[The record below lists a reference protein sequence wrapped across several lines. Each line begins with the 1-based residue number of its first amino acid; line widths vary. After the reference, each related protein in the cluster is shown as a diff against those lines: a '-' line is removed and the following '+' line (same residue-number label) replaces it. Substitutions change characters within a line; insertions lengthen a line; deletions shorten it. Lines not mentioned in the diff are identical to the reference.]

1 MVGFPKGVKIFGKVY
16 TLKDLQM
23 IGQEKVED
31 DLLEWRYEDLDY
43 ICDNSEVRYYEVY
56 RWRFKNKKTYADVD
70 IYVTYYP
77 DKDTIRFN
85 GEKKKEFIHY
95 LNNQKPKDLDKWKK
109 AEEKYNFIF
118 RIP

>member
-16 TLKDLQM
+16 TLKDLQL

-31 DLLEWRYEDLDY
+31 DLLEWMYQDLDY
-43 ICDNSEVRYYEVY
+43 ICDNSTVRFFEVY
-56 RWRFKNKKTYADVD
+56 RWRFRNKKTLEEVD
-70 IYVTYYP
+70 IYVTYFP

-85 GEKKKEFIHY
+85 GDMKKEFIHY
-95 LNNQKPKDLDKWKK
+95 HKKPKELDKWEK
-109 AEEKYNFIF
+109 AEKKHNFIF